1 MPIVLANGR
10 PLSAMAST
18 FELGNEQAL
27 TSYDASYLDLA
38 MTHNLPLATNDKAL
52 LKAAKCLKIKIFSSA
67 V

>member
-1 MPIVLANGR
+1 
-10 PLSAMAST
+10 MAST